1 MTDAAALA
9 TLLRDLVDVLIPGE
23 EGWPAASIVG
33 VQGVLAMRLMEVRG
47 QDACDGLE
55 RAVLAAG
62 GPLAPLDE
70 AGRIAVVQRL
80 EQSEPALFKL
90 LRSAVYLGYYENPA
104 VIRAVQGLG
113 QPYKAVPIFEGYEQA
128 PFDLDRDRPRHNR
141 GHWIRTEDV
150 RPVDVAGLELE
161 EGKHAHA

>member
-1 MTDAAALA
+1 MSDAAALA

-23 EGWPAASIVG
+23 EGWPAASVVG

-47 QDACDGLE
+47 LLACDELE
-55 RAVLAAG
+55 QAILAAG

-70 AGRIAVVQRL
+70 PGRIAVVERL
-80 EQSEPALFKL
+80 EQDQPALFKL
-90 LRSAVYLGYYENPA
+90 LRGAVYLGYYENPA

-141 GHWIRTEDV
+141 GHWVRTEDV
-150 RPVDVAGLELE
+150 RPVDVQGLDLE
-161 EGKHAHA
+161 EKKHGHA